1 MERSLTPS
9 TRARSPSALSQNSAK
24 SQSQASTAAPK
35 KRVVIT
41 TPPWAKDDPPEPPEE
56 KHPQLNLNT
65 HPLRTHIDDHTA
77 LLSPRQ
83 SGSLRSFN
91 PSSSNPSPAS
101 NPPLP
106 ADRSPISPISE
117 SPNPNSPGVSWWSRV
132 PYPLRKASQGS
143 VFNKRKGSAGDASE
157 DIPQSALQAEAG
169 PSTLR
174 GEPSGLQRN
183 TAGLKVELPEGPF
196 TLQQTQTPG
205 WETPWAPHPPAAYR
219 GTTGRDRAGQS
230 DMGYSGGKEL
240 GAAASRRT
248 DDDDV
253 RSRRGGK
260 YSRIKRRLRTYILQN
275 NYVPLF
281 IRLLNIA
288 FTTSTLA
295 VGISTRR
302 LELKNGILGSIGSS
316 PYNLCPTYPSSSHP
330 LSSFYAPFFSQFGLP
345 GRLTWLGST
354 ALVGCAVHA
363 RLDVLAW
370 NLTSPDGH
378 DGWWDSER
386 WWGQTR
392 VHDGTRL
399 VLDYSYYGFGGV
411 LVGVGDWLSARGP
424 LVNPRAMDDLGYGP
438 FLNDSLTLT
447 SWNSP
452 PAHPTLLGTLISAFG
467 IDHPAQ
473 FIPALNSSRPR
484 TTPRILLEYFGRP
497 LGIWSTSAKLIHT
510 LSEVFFICMWSANLS
525 LCFDNYFTTPLA
537 CTPISSTS
545 WWNELPAAENAMADD
560 EKTDPLLVDQLC
572 SRQLALICLVFFGL
586 SLYCWNLVISLF
598 RIFEKVKHRA
608 VAGSLIV

>member
-9 TRARSPSALSQNSAK
+9 TRARSPSAQSHNSAR
-24 SQSQASTAAPK
+24 SQAASSTTAPK

-41 TPPWAKDDPPEPPEE
+41 TPPWARDEPPEPPEE
-56 KHPQLNLNT
+56 KQPELSLNT
-65 HPLRTHIDDHTA
+65 QQHRTNIDDHTA

-91 PSSSNPSPAS
+91 PSSGSNPSPAS
-101 NPPLP
+101 NPPVHLE
-106 ADRSPISPISE
+106 RSPVSPISE
-117 SPNPNSPGVSWWSRV
+117 SPASWWARV

-143 VFNKRKGSAGDASE
+143 VFNKRKGSAGEVTEES
-157 DIPQSALQAEAG
+157 PHPLSHNEAG
-169 PSTLR
+169 PSSSR
-174 GEPSGLQRN
+174 GDPSGSRSN
-183 TAGLKVELPEGPF
+183 TNGLKVELPEGPF

-219 GTTGRDRAGQS
+219 GTSGRDRAGAS
-230 DMGYSGGKEL
+230 EMGYSGGKEL

-248 DDDDV
+248 DDDDG

-295 VGISTRR
+295 VGISTRN

-316 PYNLCPTYPSSSHP
+316 PTLVII
-330 LSSFYAPFFSQFGLP
+330 FAP
-345 GRLTWLGST
+345 
-354 ALVGCAVHA
+354 
-363 RLDVLAW
+363 
-370 NLTSPDGH
+370 
-378 DGWWDSER
+378 
-386 WWGQTR
+386 
-392 VHDGTRL
+392 
-399 VLDYSYYGFGGV
+399 
-411 LVGVGDWLSARGP
+411 
-424 LVNPRAMDDLGYGP
+424 
-438 FLNDSLTLT
+438 
-447 SWNSP
+447 
-452 PAHPTLLGTLISAFG
+452 PTLVHVMAAIY
-467 IDHPAQ
+467 
-473 FIPALNSSRPR
+473 
-484 TTPRILLEYFGRP
+484 LEYFGRP

-510 LSEVFFICMWSANLS
+510 LSEVFFICMWSASLS
-525 LCFDNYFTTPLA
+525 LCFDNYFTTPLLCA
-537 CTPISSTS
+537 PSSTTR
-545 WWNELPAAENAMADD
+545 WWNELPPAENDLADD
-560 EKTDPLLVDQLC
+560 EVTDPHLVGQLC

>member
-9 TRARSPSALSQNSAK
+9 TRARSPSAVSHTSAK

-41 TPPWAKDDPPEPPEE
+41 TPPWARDDPPEPVEE
-56 KHPQLNLNT
+56 PKALNLNT
-65 HPLRTHIDDHTA
+65 QKPHIDDHTA

-91 PSSSNPSPAS
+91 VSGSNPSPAS
-101 NPPLP
+101 NPP
-106 ADRSPISPISE
+106 DRSPISPISE
-117 SPNPNSPGVSWWSRV
+117 SPNGTPSWWARV

-157 DIPQSALQAEAG
+157 ENHEAG
-169 PSTLR
+169 PSTVA
-174 GEPSGLQRN
+174 RN
-183 TAGLKVELPEGPF
+183 ANLKVELPEGPF

-230 DMGYSGGKEL
+230 DMGYTGGKEL

-253 RSRRGGK
+253 RSRRGGR

-316 PYNLCPTYPSSSHP
+316 PTLVII
-330 LSSFYAPFFSQFGLP
+330 FAP
-345 GRLTWLGST
+345 
-354 ALVGCAVHA
+354 
-363 RLDVLAW
+363 
-370 NLTSPDGH
+370 
-378 DGWWDSER
+378 
-386 WWGQTR
+386 
-392 VHDGTRL
+392 
-399 VLDYSYYGFGGV
+399 
-411 LVGVGDWLSARGP
+411 
-424 LVNPRAMDDLGYGP
+424 
-438 FLNDSLTLT
+438 
-447 SWNSP
+447 
-452 PAHPTLLGTLISAFG
+452 PTLVHVMAAIY
-467 IDHPAQ
+467 
-473 FIPALNSSRPR
+473 
-484 TTPRILLEYFGRP
+484 LEYFGRP

-510 LSEVFFICMWSANLS
+510 LSEVFFICMWSASLS
-525 LCFDNYFTTPLA
+525 LCFDNYFTTPLL
-537 CTPISSTS
+537 CTPISSTL
-545 WWNELPAAENAMADD
+545 WWNELPAADNDLADD
-560 EKTDPLLVDQLC
+560 SVTDPRLVEQLC

-586 SLYCWNLVISLF
+586 TLYCWNLVISLF

>member
-24 SQSQASTAAPK
+24 SQSQASTATPK

-157 DIPQSALQAEAG
+157 DVLQSPLQAEAG

-219 GTTGRDRAGQS
+219 GTAGRDRAGQS

-260 YSRIKRRLRTYILQN
+260 YSRIKRGLRTYILQN

-316 PYNLCPTYPSSSHP
+316 PTLVII
-330 LSSFYAPFFSQFGLP
+330 FAP
-345 GRLTWLGST
+345 
-354 ALVGCAVHA
+354 
-363 RLDVLAW
+363 
-370 NLTSPDGH
+370 
-378 DGWWDSER
+378 
-386 WWGQTR
+386 
-392 VHDGTRL
+392 
-399 VLDYSYYGFGGV
+399 
-411 LVGVGDWLSARGP
+411 
-424 LVNPRAMDDLGYGP
+424 
-438 FLNDSLTLT
+438 
-447 SWNSP
+447 
-452 PAHPTLLGTLISAFG
+452 PTLVHVMAAIY
-467 IDHPAQ
+467 
-473 FIPALNSSRPR
+473 
-484 TTPRILLEYFGRP
+484 LEYFGRP

-510 LSEVFFICMWSANLS
+510 LSEVFFICMWSASLS

-545 WWNELPAAENAMADD
+545 WWNELPAAENAMAND
-560 EKTDPLLVDQLC
+560 EQTDPLLVDQLC

>member
-9 TRARSPSALSQNSAK
+9 TRARSPSALSHNSAK
-24 SQSQASTAAPK
+24 SQSQASTAAPR

-41 TPPWAKDDPPEPPEE
+41 TPPWARDDPPEPAEE

-65 HPLRTHIDDHTA
+65 QARTHIDDHTA

-91 PSSSNPSPAS
+91 PSSGSNPSPAS
-101 NPPLP
+101 NPSAHP
-106 ADRSPISPISE
+106 DRSPISPISE
-117 SPNPNSPGVSWWSRV
+117 SPNGQGPGLSWWSRV

-143 VFNKRKGSAGDASE
+143 VFNKRKGSAGDSSE
-157 DIPQSALQAEAG
+157 ENPQSAEAG
-169 PSTLR
+169 PSTLPEEP
-174 GEPSGLQRN
+174 GEPHRN
-183 TAGLKVELPEGPF
+183 AAGLKLELPEGPF

-219 GTTGRDRAGQS
+219 GTAGRDRAGQS
-230 DMGYSGGKEL
+230 DLGYTGGKEL

-253 RSRRGGK
+253 RSRRGGR

-302 LELKNGILGSIGSS
+302 LEVKNGILGSIGSS
-316 PYNLCPTYPSSSHP
+316 PTLVII
-330 LSSFYAPFFSQFGLP
+330 FAP
-345 GRLTWLGST
+345 
-354 ALVGCAVHA
+354 
-363 RLDVLAW
+363 
-370 NLTSPDGH
+370 
-378 DGWWDSER
+378 
-386 WWGQTR
+386 
-392 VHDGTRL
+392 
-399 VLDYSYYGFGGV
+399 
-411 LVGVGDWLSARGP
+411 
-424 LVNPRAMDDLGYGP
+424 
-438 FLNDSLTLT
+438 
-447 SWNSP
+447 
-452 PAHPTLLGTLISAFG
+452 PTLVHVMA
-467 IDHPAQ
+467 AVY
-473 FIPALNSSRPR
+473 
-484 TTPRILLEYFGRP
+484 LEYFGRP

-510 LSEVFFICMWSANLS
+510 LSEVFFICMWSASLS
-525 LCFDNYFTTPLA
+525 LCFDNYFTTPLLCA
-537 CTPISSTS
+537 PISSTS
-545 WWNELPAAENAMADD
+545 WWNELPAAESELADD
-560 EKTDPLLVDQLC
+560 NVTDPRLVEQLC

-586 SLYCWNLVISLF
+586 TLYCWNLVISLF